1 MFDRSSVEER
11 LSYWFN
17 FRKGLEEDS
26 KPFDSVAKLWGS
38 APLII
43 HNTKIDPY
51 NPKSWPTPW
60 DIISRNKYDD
70 FTIAAMMGYTI
81 KLTERF
87 SKDHIVA
94 KTMVD
99 HSKKQ
104 LYNLLYIN
112 EEVILNYKKQT
123 AVKTQDIKEDL
134 YLENS
139 INIIFPR

>member
-1 MFDRSSVEER
+1 MFDKLSIDER
-11 LSYWFN
+11 LSAWLN
-17 FRKGLEEDS
+17 FRKGLESDS
-26 KPFDSVAKLWGS
+26 NPFNSVAEFWSL
-38 APLII
+38 APLIV

-51 NPKSWPTPW
+51 NSKSWPTPW

-70 FTIAAMMGYTI
+70 FTIAVMMGYTV

-87 SKDHIVA
+87 SKDFVVV

-112 EEVILNYKKQT
+112 EEDVLNYKKHLS
-123 AVKTQDIKEDL
+123 VKIHDIEEDL

-139 INIIFPR
+139 IDIIFPR